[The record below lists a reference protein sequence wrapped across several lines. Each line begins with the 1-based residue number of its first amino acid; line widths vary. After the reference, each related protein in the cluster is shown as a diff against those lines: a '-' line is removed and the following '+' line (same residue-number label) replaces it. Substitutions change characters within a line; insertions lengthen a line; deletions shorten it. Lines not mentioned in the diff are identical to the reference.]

1 MQRCCLD
8 LTGCYKQALKRRNA
22 ELQLQLRALL
32 AERCQDSQ
40 RERERAE
47 ESEESGVFGFQHI
60 RKKIEEAVAEANA
73 CDEAERKQKMKDL
86 RLRWHPD
93 KNPVLQEFATEVT
106 KIINEAIAKAGN

>member
-1 MQRCCLD
+1 M
-8 LTGCYKQALKRRNA
+8 QALKRRNA

-32 AERCQDSQ
+32 AERSQEGQ
-40 RERERAE
+40 RERSEDC
-47 ESEESGVFGFQHI
+47 EESGVFGFQHI

-73 CDEAERKQKMKDL
+73 CEEAERKQKMKDL

-106 KIINEAIAKAGN
+106 KIINEAIAKAGA